1 MRSQSLSATLPK
13 RRDLPSPPSEDI
25 SLMAAE
31 SNFLIDMWD
40 SIAGVFH
47 LGAISS
53 TVRPGDRGASR
64 VARGWTGYPS

>member
-1 MRSQSLSATLPK
+1 
-13 RRDLPSPPSEDI
+13 
-25 SLMAAE
+25 MAAE
-31 SNFLIDMWD
+31 SNFLIDLWD